1 MENEALSSKSHQAM
15 QPKRF
20 AASFAIRNPMTS
32 LMLAENLRETPH
44 FAERVVKGSRGDADH
59 VRFAEVAFHAGR
71 LEFAEQ
77 FFRMFVD

>member
-1 MENEALSSKSHQAM
+1 MENEALSPKSHQAM

-20 AASFAIRNPMTS
+20 VTGFAIRSPVIS
-32 LMLAENLRETPH
+32 VMLGDNLRKTPD
-44 FAERVVKGSRGDADH
+44 FAKRIVKGSRGDADH